1 MHLNLYY
8 ISSIAIESVVSEN
21 KDVSSS
27 LHNDAMCNACEM
39 ALVWMQ
45 NQLSQNQTQ
54 EEMLN
59 HINEVRLFSSFKY
72 NAIFASAVVCLFNFF
87 ISCFQL
93 CERLP
98 SPMGESSVDCAA
110 IPSMPSVSFT
120 IGDRIFE
127 LQPEQV

>member
-21 KDVSSS
+21 KDVSSG

-87 ISCFQL
+87 I
-93 CERLP
+93 
-98 SPMGESSVDCAA
+98 
-110 IPSMPSVSFT
+110 
-120 IGDRIFE
+120 
-127 LQPEQV
+127 